1 MWGRRPSK
9 ARFLPECSAP
19 RADAARAATG
29 PRGAR
34 RTRGAGVETGP
45 PRVGKYGVDV
55 DALKRV
61 GIPAIRE
68 AVAAGRLVVVDEIG
82 KMGMASPA

>member
-1 MWGRRPSK
+1 M
-9 ARFLPECSAP
+9 
-19 RADAARAATG
+19 
-29 PRGAR
+29 
-34 RTRGAGVETGP
+34 ETGP
-45 PRVGKYGVDV
+45 PRVGKHGVDV
-55 DALKRV
+55 DALERV